1 MTGITPGVNGRHLL
15 AETQLLPSSQF
26 LSSFTFAMKTI
37 LIISDQTR
45 EAVHAGRFA
54 LELARATRADLLL
67 AYTVP
72 ATPLRKALLVTAGSP
87 DDPDEL
93 LANSSKNI
101 FIGGRYQPKI
111 SNLDI
116 SGYPLDDLVALINRK
131 DIWLIIEGMSEHA
144 TSGATPKFNRQSLL
158 NRVRCPL
165 LLVPKHA
172 PLRLPERIA
181 YLADLRYCRREVL
194 RFLNELAPAL
204 TARLTIANLAAKG
217 LADVVDSYAAEL
229 FRKDVMPHTTQV
241 EVSLN
246 NIRERDLHKA
256 ADVLIHGM
264 QQDWLVLV
272 NHRYHFE
279 ELIGRRLGDTLPS
292 ELTVPLLI
300 FPL

>member
-1 MTGITPGVNGRHLL
+1 
-15 AETQLLPSSQF
+15 
-26 LSSFTFAMKTI
+26 MKTI
-37 LIISDQTR
+37 LMISDQSP
-45 EAVHAGRFA
+45 EAAHAGRFA
-54 LELARATRADLLL
+54 LELARAARADLLL

-72 ATPLRKALLVTAGSP
+72 ATPIRKTQLVPAGNLDEP
-87 DDPDEL
+87 DKL
-93 LANSSKNI
+93 LANSSKNN
-101 FIGGRYQPKI
+101 FTEGCYQPKI

-116 SGYPLDDLVALINRK
+116 SDYPLDDLVALIYRQG
-131 DIWLIIEGMSEHA
+131 IWLIIEGMPEHTT
-144 TSGATPKFNRQSLL
+144 TSARPKLNRQSLL

-165 LLVPKHA
+165 LLMPEHVPV
-172 PLRLPERIA
+172 RLPERIA

-194 RFLNELAPAL
+194 RFLNELAQAL
-204 TARLTIANLAAKG
+204 AARLTVANLAAKG
-217 LADVVDSYAAEL
+217 LADIVDSYAAEL
-229 FRKDVMPHTTQV
+229 FRKDVLPYTSQV

-246 NIRERDLHKA
+246 NIRERNLHKA

-279 ELIGRRLGDTLPS
+279 ELIGRRLGDTLPP